1 MIKVFKSSK
10 FYSYIVIFFLVYLSI
25 DFSIDYSLHNT
36 DFIHWSFILEQ
47 IATYLSGGKL
57 YKDIFLQYGDGL
69 IILFSIIN
77 FVYKI
82 DMYSLGV
89 ISSIAF
95 SLKFL
100 LFFYTCTKLNTS
112 IFLSLLATILI
123 FLSISYSQIPWPDIY
138 AGLFLLIFY
147 ILLISNFKKQN
158 KFIIVLSSFTFF
170 LTIYLRNTYILNFIS
185 TFICYFIFHTFFLKK
200 KIFYFYKIFFFTFV
214 FLFCYFLILYF
225 NSNLVFW
232 YSQSFGLS
240 DQYFGVADKSLFQRL
255 ELYIYY
261 ILRLTY
267 HFLIPKTLTNVLFTV
282 SGLLTIL
289 FVIIYIFF
297 GKFLHNEENNDKK
310 LLVFFIGINSLC
322 GLIQLLSHYE
332 SIRFINSS
340 IGVYIVA
347 VYLIEKIKLL
357 NFKYKCLI
365 IIFFSTIYTYEIY
378 NYLSHIRLYQL
389 SSHNHRTFPYKHE
402 ISEYTKTEFNFFGKK
417 KLRNDY
423 VDYYEDITH
432 SICSKNNIYNLSY
445 DKTFNFICPEK
456 KNTFKYNIFTQ
467 KPELIEN
474 LIKNSNIGD
483 RVIISSYPLVNFKL
497 IKEKKLPKDFRYTK
511 SDTYMAFYPDK
522 LFIYE

>member
-1 MIKVFKSSK
+1 M
-10 FYSYIVIFFLVYLSI
+10 
-25 DFSIDYSLHNT
+25 
-36 DFIHWSFILEQ
+36 
-47 IATYLSGGKL
+47 
-57 YKDIFLQYGDGL
+57 
-69 IILFSIIN
+69 
-77 FVYKI
+77 
-82 DMYSLGV
+82 
-89 ISSIAF
+89 
-95 SLKFL
+95 
-100 LFFYTCTKLNTS
+100 
-112 IFLSLLATILI
+112 
-123 FLSISYSQIPWPDIY
+123 
-138 AGLFLLIFY
+138 
-147 ILLISNFKKQN
+147 
-158 KFIIVLSSFTFF
+158 
-170 LTIYLRNTYILNFIS
+170 
-185 TFICYFIFHTFFLKK
+185 
-200 KIFYFYKIFFFTFV
+200 
-214 FLFCYFLILYF
+214 
-225 NSNLVFW
+225 
-232 YSQSFGLS
+232 
-240 DQYFGVADKSLFQRL
+240 
-255 ELYIYY
+255 
-261 ILRLTY
+261 
-267 HFLIPKTLTNVLFTV
+267 
-282 SGLLTIL
+282 
-289 FVIIYIFF
+289 
-297 GKFLHNEENNDKK
+297 
-310 LLVFFIGINSLC
+310 

-497 IKEKKLPKDFRYTK
+497 IKEKNFQKISDIPSLILIWHFIQINYLFMNKLKIAYITSEKKRRYP
-511 SDTYMAFYPDK
+511 S
-522 LFIYE
+522 LVRIIL